1 MPTIPDKISWL
12 QKLNWTKL
20 RLISDHHKKKSTLQ
34 GINIS
39 HLGKRKIIFKM
50 PFLGNML
57 VPWRVLYNHML
68 IAFWRCEFVE
78 FYRTGFKQNFAY
90 RTRWW
95 LVRNHG
101 LHSPVEVGT
110 VVYLPLFAKVL
121 YTILPNGGWPW
132 DIWAINRSIA
142 PSGKPGNLL
151 RLTIVTYESYPND
164 EVTMKELQ
172 KAACELKMIIIEQ
185 SLGLERWVFFRGW
198 VKRVEFFVDEPTGGF
213 LMFFV
218 AKQSRK
224 TKQVEVTL
232 IVFDPE
238 SW

>member
-1 MPTIPDKISWL
+1 MYGIFTYIWLIFMVNVGKYTIHGWY
-12 QKLNWTKL
+12 
-20 RLISDHHKKKSTLQ
+20 DH
-34 GINIS
+34 
-39 HLGKRKIIFKM
+39 M
-50 PFLGNML
+50 M
-57 VPWRVLYNHML
+57 

-78 FYRTGFKQNFAY
+78 FYRTGFKENFAY

-95 LVRNHG
+95 LVRNPAN
-101 LHSPVEVGT
+101 SPVEVGT

-185 SLGLERWVFFRGW
+185 SLGLERWVFFAGGLNELSFSLMNP
-198 VKRVEFFVDEPTGGF
+198 RVVFWCFLLQNNQEKQNRLRWLWSFLILKVD
-213 LMFFV
+213 
-218 AKQSRK
+218 K
-224 TKQVEVTL
+224 
-232 IVFDPE
+232 
-238 SW
+238 